1 MKKKTTKKPIAGFN
15 PKGPQRI
22 VNLSWPQAKARF
34 PLMKP
39 YGDADGDGLKNF
51 LDCKPFDR
59 KRKGEGHEIPEEG
72 YGFKM
77 VYKRE
82 KKKGESAE
90 ELIEGLE

>member
-1 MKKKTTKKPIAGFN
+1 MKKQTKMICFKPN
-15 PKGPQRI
+15 VPKST
-22 VNLSWPQAKARF
+22 VNLSWPQAKKRF
-34 PLMKP
+34 PHMKP
-39 YGDADGDGLKNF
+39 YGDADNDGLKNF
-51 LDCKPFDR
+51 RDCKPFDR
-59 KRKGEGHEIPEEG
+59 TRKGEEHKIPEEG